1 MAAARSNPGTEV
13 WSVRSA
19 STSIYFR
26 GRAASDAA
34 LISRRR
40 RCADFALLRK
50 EITAA
55 AILHLGAVPS
65 EWNTK
70 VLPTMVRSNMQ
81 EWKIWQ

>member
-1 MAAARSNPGTEV
+1 M
-13 WSVRSA
+13 
-19 STSIYFR
+19 
-26 GRAASDAA
+26 
-34 LISRRR
+34 
-40 RCADFALLRK
+40 RK